1 LKSSLRAAARKAST
15 TWRWRTSST
24 LGTVAAPRTRRRA
37 RLASGGRITGDG
49 VDRTIKAA
57 LARYY
62 RSTGADDP
70 TARPLAARYSG
81 HSGRVGFVVA
91 AKEGG
96 AGDSDIASTTRHKS
110 LQMIKRYGEAAE
122 QRRRAPHRLPGV
134 GL

>member
-1 LKSSLRAAARKAST
+1 MSGSRSATSALKSSLRAAARKAST
-15 TWRWRTSST
+15 
-24 LGTVAAPRTRRRA
+24 RRRA
-37 RLASGGRITGDG
+37 RLASGGRTTGDG
-49 VDRTIKAA
+49 VNRTIKAA
-57 LARYY
+57 LARFY
-62 RSTGADDP
+62 RSTGADNP
-70 TARPLAARYSG
+70 TARRLAARYSG

-110 LQMIKRYGEAAE
+110 LQMIMRYGEAAE